1 MALNEQTV
9 LAYVQQRPE
18 FLQTHAQTLGIRAD
32 ESKILSFNQG
42 SLNVLKQKTE
52 RMAAQLA
59 QMLDDAERNR
69 STTAKLLAFNHRLL
83 AANTVGQLAQACSDS
98 LSEDFALPHHV
109 LKIVQAPANKARIPQ
124 AVQAADNSALKK
136 AWGKL
141 SAPQCGQHL
150 PEPVAALLAKSPP
163 LGSFLQ
169 LPVWRDDVLLAVLLI
184 GHEDADYF
192 HADLET
198 DLVAEMAQSLS
209 VALGRM
215 MGLAA

>member
-1 MALNEQTV
+1 MALNEQAV
-9 LAYVQQRPE
+9 LAYVQEHPE

-32 ESKILSFNQG
+32 EAKILSFNQG
-42 SLNVLKQKTE
+42 SLNILRQKTE

-69 STTAKLLAFNHRLL
+69 STTAKLLAFNRRLL
-83 AANTVGQLAQACSDS
+83 AANTVGQLGQACGDS
-98 LSEDFALPHHV
+98 LAADFALPHHV
-109 LKIVQAPANKARIPQ
+109 LKIVHAPANKARIPV
-124 AVQAADNSALKK
+124 ALQAADNRALKK
-136 AWGKL
+136 AWAPL
-141 SAPQCGQHL
+141 SSPQCGQNL
-150 PEPVAALLAKSPP
+150 PEPVAALLADSPP

-169 LPVWRDDVLLAVLLI
+169 LPVRCGDVLLAVLLI
-184 GHEDADYF
+184 GHEDAAYF
-192 HADLET
+192 HAGLET